1 MAAPFLL
8 ALHGELTVVGKS
20 PDGDSMR
27 FIPKTPALLDELA
40 RADRKRITV
49 SDGSVQRRTG
59 RRSVARCA
67 PGARQGRARL
77 YRCIDTPETHFGK
90 FAQPL
95 GDSARAATGC
105 SSTPA
110 LRTSPLTPA
119 AR

>member
-1 MAAPFLL
+1 MRFASIGAAAP
-8 ALHGELTVVGKS
+8 S
-20 PDGDSMR
+20 S
-27 FIPKTPALLDELA
+27 PKTPALLDELA

-49 SDGSVQRRTG
+49 SDGSVQL
-59 RRSVARCA
+59 
-67 PGARQGRARL
+67 RL
-77 YRCIDTPETHFGK
+77 EGIDTPETHFGK